1 MGSPVFTRSHTQ
13 ISGAG
18 PAPSPHLI
26 FSLLYLAWCVSYMD
40 RAAMT
45 FSAPALLHDIHIS
58 PTEQGF
64 ILGIFYLS
72 YSCMQVPGG
81 WLADRFGA
89 KPVVVAG
96 LIAWSSFT
104 LGTGLT
110 SSVFGLLAVRFC
122 FGLGEGIFPAASLK
136 ALHDAVPVASRDKA
150 PAALMSSNYFG
161 YLIAPSVLLPILSY
175 MGWRWTFYVMSG
187 AGLLCALLYQFLVP
201 GQIPPSR
208 TKAKEGSLIRAL
220 RLPGIPRLMITWFLI
235 SFVNKAL
242 ESWMPTYLLHERGV
256 SIKAAGILLTL
267 PYIAATV
274 ASIAGGWIMARWF
287 RGKEELFISISVAL
301 SCMSLLAMACSA
313 SVMSVV
319 GFETAL
325 YFFKTLVFAAV
336 LCLPARALPAEIV
349 GSGYGLINF
358 GGQFAGFV
366 APPVIGWLLQ
376 AFGSYPIAF
385 LSLLVAG
392 VLALALNLILGRF
405 PAYGPDLRPSFSE

>member
-1 MGSPVFTRSHTQ
+1 MGNPVFSRSRKQ
-13 ISGAG
+13 ISETSPG
-18 PAPSPHLI
+18 PSPYLI
-26 FSLLYLAWCVSYMD
+26 FSLLYMAWCVSYMD

-89 KPVVVAG
+89 KQVVVAG
-96 LIAWSSFT
+96 LVAWSFFT
-104 LGTGLT
+104 FGTGLT
-110 SSVFGLLAVRFC
+110 SSVFGLLAVRFL

-136 ALHDAVPVASRDKA
+136 ALYNAVPVASRDKA

-161 YLIAPSVLLPILSY
+161 YLIAPSVLLPILAY
-175 MGWRWTFYVMSG
+175 LGWRWTFYVMSG
-187 AGLLCALLYQFLVP
+187 AGLFCALLYQFLVP
-201 GQIPPSR
+201 RHDPQPRPTVKGS
-208 TKAKEGSLIRAL
+208 SLIRAL

-235 SFVNKAL
+235 SFINKAL
-242 ESWMPTYLLHERGV
+242 ESWMPTYLLHERAV

-267 PYIAATV
+267 PYAAATA

-287 RGKEELFISISVAL
+287 RAKEEVFISMSIVF
-301 SCMSLLAMACSA
+301 SCISLLAMACSA

-319 GFETAL
+319 GFETVL
-325 YFFKTLVFAAV
+325 YFFKTLVFAAG
-336 LCLPARALPAEIV
+336 LWLPARTLPADVV

-366 APPVIGWLLQ
+366 APPTIGWLLQ
-376 AFGSYPIAF
+376 AFGSYRIAF
-385 LSLLVAG
+385 FSLLVAG
-392 VLALALNLILGRF
+392 VLALTLNLTLGRF
-405 PAYGPDLRPSFSE
+405 PASGPDLRPSFSE